1 MIPIA
6 SSIKF
11 VFFSTLSLYP
21 LLSVSEKL
29 VKTAVIPVE
38 NPGGLGLAL
47 DCHRRGADH
56 KKSCLN
62 VAETLLFAALE
73 RGSLFTS

>member
-47 DCHRRGADH
+47 DCHR
-56 KKSCLN
+56 
-62 VAETLLFAALE
+62 
-73 RGSLFTS
+73 